1 MSNRILDSQ
10 IQSRNDTAAN
20 WSSVNPVLLKGEIGI
35 EIDTRKMKVGDGTT
49 EWNSLKYLKD
59 DIVIAS
65 TNPST
70 TDKDFDL
77 GEFWLNQTDK
87 TLYVLVAKTESA
99 GEWKRIPN
107 AEELVV
113 VSEALVAQKL
123 KTARSISI
131 IGDGSGATTFDGSA
145 DASITLVLKNT
156 GASAGTY
163 TKVTVNEKGLITKPN
178 FLRRRISRHSRLRR
192 SPMQERPRRGTWEL
206 LKVTL
211 WRSAQTVKSPTAFC
225 RLWLLPNP
233 MRSLT
238 SRKCLLSRHRS
249 VISQSVR
256 MRENPI
262 F

>member
-65 TNPST
+65 ANPT
-70 TDKDFDL
+70 TGDKDFDL

-107 AEELVV
+107 AEELVI

-145 DASITLVLKNT
+145 DASI
-156 GASAGTY
+156 
-163 TKVTVNEKGLITKPN
+163 N

-192 SPMQERPRRGTWEL
+192 SPMQERQHREMWEL

-233 MRSLT
+233 MR
-238 SRKCLLSRHRS
+238 
-249 VISQSVR
+249 
-256 MRENPI
+256 
-262 F
+262 

>member
-65 TNPST
+65 ANPT
-70 TDKDFDL
+70 TGDKDFDL

-107 AEELVV
+107 AEELVI

-123 KTARSISI
+123 KCEHYACAEKHRRKRRNVHKSNGQRKGIDYENRTSYGGGYPDTHACEDLRCRNGSIERC
-131 IGDGSGATTFDGSA
+131 G
-145 DASITLVLKNT
+145 
-156 GASAGTY
+156 
-163 TKVTVNEKGLITKPN
+163 N
-178 FLRRRISRHSRLRR
+178 FSR
-192 SPMQERPRRGTWEL
+192 
-206 LKVTL
+206 
-211 WRSAQTVKSPTAFC
+211 
-225 RLWLLPNP
+225 
-233 MRSLT
+233 
-238 SRKCLLSRHRS
+238 
-249 VISQSVR
+249 
-256 MRENPI
+256 
-262 F
+262 